1 MEQID
6 RYKYGNIHNL
16 IYFNM
21 DRFNQPTDTHL
32 IDAMADYVCDYIKS
46 MNDFNFDNFCIN
58 GINSMPVDEFKDYEK
73 DFYKLCKITE
83 RRWGDEIYFVN
94 HPCDW
99 DC

>member
-21 DRFNQPTDTHL
+21 DRFNQPTDNRL
-32 IDAMADYVCDYIKS
+32 IDAMADYVCDYIRS
-46 MNDFNFDNFCIN
+46 MNDFNFDNFCVN
-58 GINSMPVDEFKDYEK
+58 GITSMPVDEFKDYEK
-73 DFYKLCKITE
+73 DFYKLCK
-83 RRWGDEIYFVN
+83 WGDEIYFVN